1 MRRGRR
7 SAATI
12 ILRAIHGSHH
22 SSEPSMHRGQ
32 RSAATII
39 HRAIHRDHRSTGDVD
54 PRTPAGGIRAPGGMD
69 VSASI
74 LGRRPGA
81 GPYLATFR

>member
-1 MRRGRR
+1 MR
-7 SAATI
+7 
-12 ILRAIHGSHH
+12 
-22 SSEPSMHRGQ
+22 RGQ
-32 RSAATII
+32 RSAATIN
-39 HRAIHRDHRSTGDVD
+39 HRAIHRGHRPTGDVD

-81 GPYLATFR
+81 GAYLATFR